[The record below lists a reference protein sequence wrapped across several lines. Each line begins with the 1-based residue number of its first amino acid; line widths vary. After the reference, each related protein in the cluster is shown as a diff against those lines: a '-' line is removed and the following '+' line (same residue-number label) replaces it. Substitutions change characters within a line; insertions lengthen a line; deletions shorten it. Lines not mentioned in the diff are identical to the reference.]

1 MEETRLSTARF
12 LGQIMELPS
21 TAISRRID
29 PVLTWIGQSISWIW
43 LLLLITI
50 VCNVVLRYVF
60 GEGRIELEEIQWHL
74 YSTGFLLGIGYTF
87 QVDGHVRV
95 DVVHERLGPRWQA
108 WLELYGILLCVLP
121 FVALI
126 LIYSVPF
133 IQTSFTLGEVSM
145 SPGGLPFRW
154 AIKSMLFIGFF
165 LLLLAAISRLSRVW
179 AYLFRNWP

>member
-60 GEGRIELEEIQWHL
+60 GEGRIELEEMQWHL

-179 AYLFRNWP
+179 AYLFRSWP

>member
-1 MEETRLSTARF
+1 
-12 LGQIMELPS
+12 MELPS

-108 WLELYGILLCVLP
+108 WLELYGIILCVLP

-133 IQTSFTLGEVSM
+133 IQTSFELGEVSM

-165 LLLLAAISRLSRVW
+165 LLLLAAISRLSRVC
-179 AYLFRNWP
+179 AYLFRSST

>member
-1 MEETRLSTARF
+1 
-12 LGQIMELPS
+12 MELPS

-179 AYLFRNWP
+179 AYLFRSWP

>member
-1 MEETRLSTARF
+1 M
-12 LGQIMELPS
+12 QLPS

-29 PVLTWIGQSISWIW
+29 PLITWVGESISWIW
-43 LLLLITI
+43 LLLLFTI
-50 VCNVVLRYVF
+50 VFNVVMRYAF

-95 DVVHERLGPRWQA
+95 DVVHERLSPRAQG

-121 FVALI
+121 FTALI
-126 LIYSVPF
+126 LIFSAPF
-133 IQTSFTLGEVSM
+133 IASSYALSEVSV

-154 AIKSMLFIGFF
+154 LIKSMLFIGFA
-165 LLLLAAISRLSRVW
+165 LLLLAIVSRFSRVW
-179 AYLFRNWP
+179 SFLFLSPAGGRHESQ

>member
-1 MEETRLSTARF
+1 MSFNESLPETGL
-12 LGQIMELPS
+12 
-21 TAISRRID
+21 SRRID
-29 PVLTWIGQSISWIW
+29 PFLTWVGQSISWLW
-43 LLLLITI
+43 LVLLATI
-50 VCNVVLRYVF
+50 ILNVVLRYVF
-60 GEGRIELEEIQWHL
+60 GEGRIEFEEFQWHL

-95 DVVHERLGPRWQA
+95 DVVHERLPDRVKA

-126 LIYSVPF
+126 LIFTVPF
-133 IQTSFTLGEVSM
+133 VQISFELGEISP

-154 AIKSMLFIGFF
+154 LIKSMLFVGFA

-179 AYLFRNWP
+179 VYLFGSSGTS